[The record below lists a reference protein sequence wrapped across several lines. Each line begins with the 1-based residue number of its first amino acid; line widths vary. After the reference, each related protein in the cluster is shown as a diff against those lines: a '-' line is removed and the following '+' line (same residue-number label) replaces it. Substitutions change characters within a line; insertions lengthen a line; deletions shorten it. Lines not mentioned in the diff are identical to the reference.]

1 VFSASLST
9 ALFVFSIVAIPFS
22 FLASN
27 ANYFSPPLSSSFSSC
42 SGLPV

>member
-1 VFSASLST
+1 VFSARLST
-9 ALFVFSIVAIPFS
+9 ALFVFSMVAITFS

-27 ANYFSPPLSSSFSSC
+27 ANYFSPPLSFSSC